1 MRHIVYVLLILPL
14 FSVINTVHSTS
25 QLVTDSAEALAP
37 SNHPISEVRRERKE
51 RRLLRKKKQRM
62 RELREEIR
70 ALTWSLHQANGGPV
84 IGKTE
89 MKHKQKGRHG
99 RKGVKW
105 RKNLLEKLKV
115 IVRRLDRM
123 ERRIIGAKSILPP
136 EFTINTTVSTEPL
149 SPSTISTTTDA
160 SINLKI
166 KRIQP
171 AITRSR
177 SGENGTV
184 CVAHKDCRPGHCCH
198 HVVTKESASSV
209 CVMHGFPENA
219 YCIDGCQCSTQL
231 SCFLPEGNATEA
243 FCKKASSVD
252 VLQGSY
258 LYRQDST
265 IVDM

>member
-37 SNHPISEVRRERKE
+37 SSLPISEVRRERKE

-70 ALTWSLHQANGGPV
+70 TLTWSLHQTNGGPV

-123 ERRIIGAKSILPP
+123 ERRIIGAKSILSP
-136 EFTINTTVSTEPL
+136 EFTTNTTTSTEPS
-149 SPSTISTTTDA
+149 SPSTVSVTTDA
-160 SINLKI
+160 TINLKI

-184 CVAHKDCRPGHCCH
+184 CVAHKDCRPG
-198 HVVTKESASSV
+198 ES
-209 CVMHGFPENA
+209 
-219 YCIDGCQCSTQL
+219 
-231 SCFLPEGNATEA
+231 
-243 FCKKASSVD
+243 
-252 VLQGSY
+252 
-258 LYRQDST
+258 
-265 IVDM
+265 